1 MVSRNDMGR
10 LSLKLNIYS
19 VILKFWIHLEN
30 LPKNSIATET
40 VSQTLNSTSK
50 YQKTQSFMNS
60 VIEILQLYG
69 FADRK

>member
-19 VILKFWIHLEN
+19 VILKLWIHLEN

-40 VSQTLNSTSK
+40 VSQTLNSTSR

>member
-19 VILKFWIHLEN
+19 VILEFWIYLEN

-40 VSQTLNSTSK
+40 VSQTLNSTSR